1 MKYEISLNLCKVSKW
16 GLNQADKDSR
26 MDSCESRSRSTYN
39 DGYRLGFYFKC
50 L

>member
-1 MKYEISLNLCKVSKW
+1 
-16 GLNQADKDSR
+16 

-50 L
+50 LLVRHFIPLNINNKS